1 MPLARWW
8 PVTIGSGRRRLV
20 DHVAGAA
27 GRHRVELGRVL
38 TDHGPEF
45 TGRAFTSHLGGRN
58 IGHHRIPPRSPNHNA
73 VCERFQGT
81 ACRSSPG
88 PPSTASTSLAWPT
101 STPSSRAGSSTP
113 TPAAPT
119 TATSCA
125 AARPLRS
132 WRRTDHDQAEGS
144 PVTSTRAQEGL
155 VQISRS
161 DRTSWVSTLACG
173 GAGLSPAHHHP
184 VGSEG
189 SQLTRLLWTAWSGFL
204 VVRPAVTPPVRNALD
219 DDPVNT
225 GSLNRQGW
233 HLSDGYASTRNR
245 KAGYLPALLSVLAAI
260 E

>member
-27 GRHRVELGRVL
+27 GRHR
-38 TDHGPEF
+38 
-45 TGRAFTSHLGGRN
+45 GRARQGADRSRPGVHRSRLHQPPWGRN
-58 IGHHRIPPRSPNHNA
+58 IGHHRIPPRSPNHNP

-144 PVTSTRAQEGL
+144 PVTSTRAQEALGC
-155 VQISRS
+155 
-161 DRTSWVSTLACG
+161 AH
-173 GAGLSPAHHHP
+173 GAGLSPAP
-184 VGSEG
+184 CGSTSRSTSSVRERTG
-189 SQLTRLLWTAWSGFL
+189 VAG
-204 VVRPAVTPPVRNALD
+204 RPASSP
-219 DDPVNT
+219 
-225 GSLNRQGW
+225 
-233 HLSDGYASTRNR
+233 
-245 KAGYLPALLSVLAAI
+245 